1 MLAFE
6 VGIVNDRYLRF
17 WFTFFFIARDASKH
31 KLINLHTGI
40 LNYPSSRV
48 PYQFSWLWGRSLELL
63 LLLRGQIFTLAGTR
77 ILFSHNPNWD
87 QGQYAYREAV
97 LAHGMPVTPS
107 DFKRIS
113 ELHCGPPLI
122 CPSQSVGWMVQRKG
136 SASNRPPRISK

>member
-40 LNYPSSRV
+40 LKYPSSRV
-48 PYQFSWLWGRSLELL
+48 PYQFSWLWGRGLELL

-77 ILFSHNPNWD
+77 ILFSH
-87 QGQYAYREAV
+87 
-97 LAHGMPVTPS
+97 TT
-107 DFKRIS
+107 
-113 ELHCGPPLI
+113 LI
-122 CPSQSVGWMVQRKG
+122 GTR
-136 SASNRPPRISK
+136 ASMLIGRLCLPTVCL